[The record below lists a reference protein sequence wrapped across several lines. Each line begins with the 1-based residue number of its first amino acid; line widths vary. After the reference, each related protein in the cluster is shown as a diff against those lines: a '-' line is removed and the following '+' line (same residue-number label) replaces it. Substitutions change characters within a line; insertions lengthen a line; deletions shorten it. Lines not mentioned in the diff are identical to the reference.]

1 MTDPWDDKCF
11 PLRKT
16 LLATINT
23 SAANLANLEGMC
35 LGRALP
41 DGRATLLLIADS
53 ERGKGGLTKEY
64 LFVLALEGL

>member
-1 MTDPWDDKCF
+1 
-11 PLRKT
+11 
-16 LLATINT
+16 
-23 SAANLANLEGMC
+23 MC